1 MLDRSIQRRSR
12 AFRLALVAGAAAL
25 ILPAAAAAQDDDAT
39 EVGEVVVTARH
50 YVPTS
55 NTSATKTD
63 TPLVE
68 TPASI
73 TVITRDQIDVLGMT
87 NLQQAVRYTAGTTGE
102 TFGADSRF
110 DWLTIRG
117 FKPVEFIDGIQ
128 APVGSVSTVGL
139 DLWAAQSVEVLKG
152 PAGVLYGATP
162 PGGIVNV
169 TTRRP
174 EAETH
179 GEIQALAGNFS
190 NYQLAADV
198 TGSISGDGAV
208 NARLTGLW
216 RQSDTQIDGADVQR
230 YYLAPAVSWNINERA
245 HFTLLGFYQKD
256 ENHGGDGGFLPAAGT
271 LLPNPNG
278 KIPVSRNVG
287 EPGYN
292 FFGRELYG
300 AGYEYSHAF
309 GEHVVFVQNLK
320 YMRQNENFVSV
331 YGTGLQSDNR
341 TLNRSNF
348 IFPEDIENFGVDTR
362 LQIKG
367 STGGFEHAALIG
379 VDYLNVKNQTDFFFG
394 SAPSLDIYNPVYGA
408 AIPAPF
414 FALAPYIDTNSDQ
427 TGIYAQDTIKYD
439 RWRVT
444 LNAREDRLRGPVKDE
459 AFTWRAGVNYIF
471 DSGLAPYVAY
481 ATSFQ
486 PVGGAT
492 FAGVPFDPT
501 EGKQIEAGVKFEPR
515 HMPRYVK
522 WFASGA
528 VFQLT
533 QENVLT
539 NDPAHAFFSV
549 QQGEV
554 EVKGVELESVA
565 RIRERLSINA
575 SYSYTDTEVTKSNG
589 ADLHKQLPAVPKTKA
604 SVLVDYTMQEGSFAG
619 LGGGVGVRYLG
630 SSYGDA
636 ANTLKSEAET
646 LTDLLLHYDRAHWRL
661 ALNANNLFDKV
672 YVQSCSD
679 LATCFYSQRR
689 QVMVTLGRKW

>member
-1 MLDRSIQRRSR
+1 
-12 AFRLALVAGAAAL
+12 
-25 ILPAAAAAQDDDAT
+25 
-39 EVGEVVVTARH
+39 ARH

-55 NTSATKTD
+55 STSATKTD

-87 NLQQAVRYTAGTTGE
+87 NLQQAVRYTAGTLGE

-139 DLWAAQSVEVLKG
+139 DLWGAQSIEVLKG

-162 PGGIVNV
+162 PGGIVNY
-169 TTRRP
+169 TSRRP
-174 EAETH
+174 EAEGH
-179 GEIQALAGNFS
+179 GEVQGILGTFNNRQI
-190 NYQLAADV
+190 AADV
-198 TGSISGDGAV
+198 TGSLSGEGVV
-208 NARLTGLW
+208 NGRLTALW
-216 RQSDTQIDGADVQR
+216 RQSDTQITGADVQR
-230 YYLAPAVSWNINERA
+230 AYLAPAVSWNISERA
-245 HFTLLGFYQKD
+245 HFTVLGFYQRD
-256 ENHGGDGGFLPAAGT
+256 ENNGGDGGFLPALGT

-278 KIPVSRNVG
+278 KIPVKTNVG

-300 AGYEYSHAF
+300 VGYEYSHAF
-309 GEHVVFVQNLK
+309 GEHVTFVQNLK

-348 IFPEDIENFGVDTR
+348 IFPEDIRNFGVDTR
-362 LQIKG
+362 LQIAAQMG
-367 STGGFEHAALIG
+367 AVEHAALIG
-379 VDYLNVKNQTDFFFG
+379 VDYLDVKNDTDFLFG
-394 SAPSLDIYNPVYGA
+394 SAPSIDIYNPVYGA

-414 FALAPYIDTNSDQ
+414 FVLRGYINSESKQ

-444 LNAREDRLRGPVKDE
+444 LNARQDHLTGPVKDD
-459 AFTWRAGVNYIF
+459 AFTWRAGLNYIF
-471 DSGLAPYVAY
+471 ESGLAPYVAY

-486 PVGGAT
+486 PVGGAD
-492 FAGVPFDPT
+492 FGGNPFSPT
-501 EGKQIEAGVKFEPR
+501 TGKQFEAGLKFEPR
-515 HMPRYVK
+515 HMPRSVK
-522 WFASGA
+522 WYAAAA
-528 VFQLT
+528 VYQLT

-539 NDPAHAFFSV
+539 NDPAHLFFSV

-554 EVKGVELESVA
+554 EVKGLELESVA

-575 SYSYTDTEVTKSNG
+575 SYSYTDSEVTKSNG
-589 ADLHKQLPAVPKTKA
+589 ADLHKQLPAVPKNKA
-604 SVLVDYTMQEGSFAG
+604 SVLVDYTFQTGPWAG

-630 SSYGDA
+630 PGFGDA
-636 ANTLKSEAET
+636 ANALKSEAET
-646 LTDLLLHYDRAHWRL
+646 LADLLIHYDRSNWRL

-679 LATCFYSQRR
+679 LNTCFYSQRR